1 VTRLE
6 EEIQSR
12 FSSEYHKLTV
22 GILYTHG
29 RLVSAANDVLKPYGL
44 TLQQFNI
51 LRILR
56 GQMPNPSTISLL
68 KERMLDKMSDASRLV
83 ERLRSKGFI
92 ERRTSQDDRRQASI
106 VITEKGLEALERIGD
121 FDGILAAVSEV
132 VSEDEARIT
141 NKTLDSVRDALEA

>member
-1 VTRLE
+1 MTRLE
-6 EEIQSR
+6 EEIQSK

-29 RLVSAANDVLKPYGL
+29 RLVAAANEVLKPYGL

-56 GQMPNPSTISLL
+56 GQMPHAATVSLL

-83 ERLRSKGFI
+83 ERLRTKGFI
-92 ERRTSQDDRRQASI
+92 ERRTSAEDRRQANISI
-106 VITEKGLEALERIGD
+106 TKKGLETLERIGD
-121 FDGILAAVSEV
+121 FDGILTAVSKV
-132 VSEDEARIT
+132 VTEEDARTT
-141 NKTLDSVRDALEA
+141 NKTLDNLRDALGA

>member
-1 VTRLE
+1 MTRLE
-6 EEIQSR
+6 EEIQSK

-29 RLVSAANDVLKPYGL
+29 RLVAAANEVLRPYGL

-56 GQMPNPSTISLL
+56 GQMPHSSTVSLL

-92 ERRTSQDDRRQASI
+92 ERRTSAEDRRQASI
-106 VITEKGLEALERIGD
+106 MITEKGLETLERIGD
-121 FDGILAAVSEV
+121 FDGILTAVSKV
-132 VSEDEARIT
+132 VTEEEARIT
-141 NKTLDSVRDALEA
+141 NRTLDNLRDALGA

>member
-1 VTRLE
+1 VTLLE
-6 EEIQSR
+6 EEIQSK

-29 RLVSAANDVLKPYGL
+29 RLVSATNEVLKPYGL

-56 GQMPNPSTISLL
+56 GQMPNPSTVSLL
-68 KERMLDKMSDASRLV
+68 RERMLDKMSDASRLV

-92 ERRTSQDDRRQASI
+92 ERQISRDDRRQASI
-106 VITEKGLEALERIGD
+106 VITEKGLETLARIGD
-121 FDGILAAVSEV
+121 FDGILAALSKV
-132 VSEDEARIT
+132 VSEEEARIT
-141 NKTLDSVRDALEA
+141 NRTLDNLRDALET